1 MPRAYRSVSD
11 MLAAYLSG
19 WRAINTLDHAIVSRQ
34 DLVQRDAFM
43 ADGTPSGGGLV
54 MREDLQSTVGAVI
67 RRERRKRRL
76 SRRALAERAAVSTVY
91 LGEVERG
98 QKYPSAR
105 VLEGLAAA
113 LELETPDLLG
123 LVVIALR
130 GVTEQPLHGPIALVG
145 GYTVTRRTI
154 GQRHSSFQSPDW
166 QRANRYPT
174 FTIRL
179 PTTMNRSTAE
189 TPKPAPESL
198 DWWQPRILVFQ
209 AE

>member
-1 MPRAYRSVSD
+1 
-11 MLAAYLSG
+11 
-19 WRAINTLDHAIVSRQ
+19 
-34 DLVQRDAFM
+34 
-43 ADGTPSGGGLV
+43 
-54 MREDLQSTVGAVI
+54 MRGDLQSTVGAVI

-123 LVVIALR
+123 LVATALR
-130 GVTEQPLHGPIALVG
+130 GVTEPSPHGPAALVG
-145 GYTVTRRTI
+145 GQFLTRHTS
-154 GQRHSSFQSPDW
+154 GQRNSALRLPDW
-166 QRANRYPT
+166 QRTNRYPP

-179 PTTMNRSTAE
+179 PTTIDRARGE
-189 TPKPAPESL
+189 TSRPEQESL
-198 DWWQPRILVFQ
+198 DWWQPRVLVDLSR
-209 AE
+209 